1 MQTFQSIDQIVDF
14 AIAEEEAAIG
24 AYRELAAATK
34 SDAMRSVF
42 EGFAREEE
50 RHKEKLLSVKHG
62 TATLLPAGAV
72 RNLNIADYL
81 VENDAQA
88 SAPALD
94 YQQAL
99 IVAMKKEKAAF
110 KLYSALAEQTTD
122 AAFRELFLAL
132 AQEEAKHK
140 LRFEVEYDEEF
151 LSEI

>member
-50 RHKEKLLSVKHG
+50 RHKEKLLSVKQG

-81 VENDAQA
+81 VEN
-88 SAPALD
+88 
-94 YQQAL
+94 
-99 IVAMKKEKAAF
+99 
-110 KLYSALAEQTTD
+110 SALAEQTTD
-122 AAFRELFLAL
+122 AAFREIFFAL

>member
-1 MQTFQSIDQIVDF
+1 M
-14 AIAEEEAAIG
+14 
-24 AYRELAAATK
+24 
-34 SDAMRSVF
+34 
-42 EGFAREEE
+42 
-50 RHKEKLLSVKHG
+50 
-62 TATLLPAGAV
+62 
-72 RNLNIADYL
+72 NIAVYL